1 MFVKEDK
8 NTKQQLFSTLK
19 KNDKFSVTEE
29 HRNKLHF
36 KTYYNRNHF
45 NYNDTSQYSCIFDQ
59 TNAALVSIKHFF
71 QKHEFFH
78 TFDQQYK

>member
-1 MFVKEDK
+1 MLMFVKEDK

-45 NYNDTSQYSCIFDQ
+45 NYNDTYNI
-59 TNAALVSIKHFF
+59 LVFLIK
-71 QKHEFFH
+71 QM
-78 TFDQQYK
+78 QPWWA